1 MYVSVKANVPERF
14 HQRIKNAMTKNRPLS
29 VRIDVTKDGED
40 ILLLTQGQ
48 MKQISKAIREA
59 KKLVTLRLSRKQV
72 RANVETEGGFLSMLM
87 RLATKA

>member
-1 MYVSVKANVPERF
+1 MYVNVKANVPERF

-48 MKQISKAIREA
+48 MKKN
-59 KKLVTLRLSRKQV
+59 KQ
-72 RANVETEGGFLSMLM
+72 SH
-87 RLATKA
+87 